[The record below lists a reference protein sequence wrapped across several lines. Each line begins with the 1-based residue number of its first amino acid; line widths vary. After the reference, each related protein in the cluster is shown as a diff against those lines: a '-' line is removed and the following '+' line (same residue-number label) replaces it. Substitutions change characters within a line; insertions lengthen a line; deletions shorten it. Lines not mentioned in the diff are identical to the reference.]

1 MRNEAA
7 ERKYY
12 IDGNTV
18 RRMEAAPVVTRP
30 DRRVRESRPEHVTR
44 ERRERE
50 RRERERE
57 LELRNRKR
65 AARRNQERAL
75 RMSKSY
81 VAFLTMAVMV
91 FGIFTGAYIHIQSEM
106 TARMNQIS
114 SLESLCHVDVSDRET
129 CRFWLVLIFHQ
140 LLVFQECDGDVVLS
154 NVNDYFVCHLLPCC
168 FYLFT
173 LQSPFS
179 CGFLH

>member
-1 MRNEAA
+1 MSA
-7 ERKYY
+7 
-12 IDGNTV
+12 
-18 RRMEAAPVVTRP
+18 
-30 DRRVRESRPEHVTR
+30 R

-57 LELRNRKR
+57 IELRNRKR
-65 AARRNQERAL
+65 AAREIRQRAL

-114 SLESLCHVDVSDRET
+114 SLESQIADLKADNDEAYKRINTSVDLDEHPEYGDDRIWYVLCEGIAD
-129 CRFWLVLIFHQ
+129 CVLYS
-140 LLVFQECDGDVVLS
+140 ER
-154 NVNDYFVCHLLPCC
+154 
-168 FYLFT
+168 
-173 LQSPFS
+173 
-179 CGFLH
+179 